1 MRNTVSN
8 DKTFFFFHILYFLQ
22 NNTSNGSSNTRS
34 IAHDLISNTIFLRF
48 DSDLAN
54 RVPSPLFIF
63 ECIHS
68 FCFVFCLFVLLFSFS
83 YSRAMS
89 TLLVTMTT
97 RFWPRAFRYA
107 KRGLFSSLY
116 ESSLG
121 GWALKIGK
129 VTLNNF
135 GFKYIYFF
143 ARNISYALKTDSR
156 HAKWSEKNILCNFS
170 CRFLNPN
177 YFFQFPICNLKWS
190 EKPQE
195 QVKKYSVSKSVL
207 TFHCLNKFV

>member
-1 MRNTVSN
+1 MT
-8 DKTFFFFHILYFLQ
+8 KLFFFHILYFLQ

-89 TLLVTMTT
+89 TLLVTMTART
-97 RFWPRAFRYA
+97 RVFDREHLCKTRSFFL
-107 KRGLFSSLY
+107 LFFMNQVWV
-116 ESSLG
+116 G
-121 GWALKIGK
+121 G
-129 VTLNNF
+129 
-135 GFKYIYFF
+135 
-143 ARNISYALKTDSR
+143 
-156 HAKWSEKNILCNFS
+156 H
-170 CRFLNPN
+170 
-177 YFFQFPICNLKWS
+177 
-190 EKPQE
+190 
-195 QVKKYSVSKSVL
+195 
-207 TFHCLNKFV
+207 

>member
-1 MRNTVSN
+1 MPKSVFLPLYKIMRNTVSN
-8 DKTFFFFHILYFLQ
+8 DKTFLFFHILYFLQ

-68 FCFVFCLFVLLFSFS
+68 FCFVFVCFVCFAFFIQLQSSNEYFTRNNDHTFLTASKMRSF
-83 YSRAMS
+83 
-89 TLLVTMTT
+89 
-97 RFWPRAFRYA
+97 
-107 KRGLFSSLY
+107 FSSLY

-129 VTLNNF
+129 VTLNNV
-135 GFKYIYFF
+135 GFKQVHI
-143 ARNISYALKTDSR
+143 
-156 HAKWSEKNILCNFS
+156 
-170 CRFLNPN
+170 FL
-177 YFFQFPICNLKWS
+177 F
-190 EKPQE
+190 
-195 QVKKYSVSKSVL
+195 KKYFICLKSC
-207 TFHCLNKFV
+207 FFKACKMN

>member
-1 MRNTVSN
+1 MT
-8 DKTFFFFHILYFLQ
+8 KLFFFHILYFLQ

-68 FCFVFCLFVLLFSFS
+68 FCFVLFCFLFVCFAFSFS

-89 TLLVTMTT
+89 TLLVTMTART
-97 RFWPRAFRYA
+97 RVFDREHLCKTRSFFLLLFMNQVWP
-107 KRGLFSSLY
+107 
-116 ESSLG
+116 G

-129 VTLNNF
+129 VTLNNV
-135 GFKYIYFF
+135 GFKYIHIFFFKKYF
-143 ARNISYALKTDSR
+143 ICLKNCFPGMQNDV
-156 HAKWSEKNILCNFS
+156 KNILFNFS

-177 YFFQFPICNLKWS
+177 YFFQFQFEL
-190 EKPQE
+190 
-195 QVKKYSVSKSVL
+195 
-207 TFHCLNKFV
+207 F